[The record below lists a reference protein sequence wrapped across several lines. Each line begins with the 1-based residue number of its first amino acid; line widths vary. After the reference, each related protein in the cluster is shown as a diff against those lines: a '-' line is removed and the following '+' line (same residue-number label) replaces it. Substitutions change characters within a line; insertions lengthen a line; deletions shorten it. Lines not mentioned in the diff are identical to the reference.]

1 MLDRFCYARFEIYS
15 LFVSL
20 MKHEVIASRMEHV
33 AMATGI
39 IAGIS
44 AAAASVAT
52 PTGLTAFGVWLG
64 LVDEPL
70 IVTVAP
76 ILDKLASVS
85 GIISGITYFF
95 AKRKSL
101 KIEKQRRSGNAT
113 QPD

>member
-1 MLDRFCYARFEIYS
+1 MN
-15 LFVSL
+15 
-20 MKHEVIASRMEHV
+20 HEVIASRMERI

-39 IAGIS
+39 VAGIS

-76 ILDKLASVS
+76 ILDKLATVS
-85 GIISGITYFF
+85 GVISGITYFF
-95 AKRKSL
+95 ARRKNL
-101 KIEKQRRSGNAT
+101 KIVKQAR
-113 QPD
+113 PDNSAQSD